1 MRRLT
6 FAMAVVGGWTS
17 IAAPAPAQTVPAP
30 LPPITLAPQADNDAP
45 APAPNLPT
53 PSTPDWTFEEVLGGE
68 VTVGPPYSPLAMG
81 VGALTGVVAFNVLQQ
96 YVFPN
101 GSLLSQTF
109 LAESDLAA
117 SRIYAVGSAVA
128 GALAGQYAYEQTSD
142 TPRSDRVHRH

>member
-6 FAMAVVGGWTS
+6 FAMAVVAGWTS

-30 LPPITLAPQADNDAP
+30 LPPITLVPQAGNDAP
-45 APAPNLPT
+45 VPAPDLPT

-68 VTVGPPYSPLAMG
+68 VIVGPTYSPLAMG

-117 SRIYAVGSAVA
+117 SRLYAVGSAVA

-142 TPRSDRVHRH
+142 TP